1 VPEKGKLTDYQE
13 NTMLKIVSSVCAA
26 AMMLT
31 LPLTTPGFALPKAA
45 PAPVAQTNII
55 QAQVDIDG
63 KFVRERDWRRGDRDW
78 RRGDRDY
85 RRGGDRWR
93 GPDRSPGFRDD
104 MVRRGDYY
112 YYRGHRGYRHH
123 RPGYRQYN
131 GWWFPPAAFIAG
143 AIIGGAIANEPPV
156 QYRPRGNAH
165 VDWCYNRYRSYRASD
180 NSYQPYNGPRRQ
192 CVSPYG

>member
-1 VPEKGKLTDYQE
+1 
-13 NTMLKIVSSVCAA
+13 MSKIVSSVCAA

-31 LPLTTPGFALPKAA
+31 LPLTTPGFAMPKAM
-45 PAPVAQTNII
+45 PAQMEQANVI
-55 QAQVDIDG
+55 QAQVDVGG
-63 KFVRERDWRRGDRDW
+63 KWRRNGDWRRGDRDW
-78 RRGDRDY
+78 RRSGE
-85 RRGGDRWR
+85 RWR
-93 GPDRSPGFRDD
+93 GPDSSPGFRDGLI
-104 MVRRGDYY
+104 RRGDHY
-112 YYRGHRGYRHH
+112 YYRGHRGYRNH

-165 VDWCYNRYRSYRASD
+165 IQWCYNRYRSYRASD
-180 NSYQPYNGPRRQ
+180 NTFQPYNGPRRQ

>member
-1 VPEKGKLTDYQE
+1 
-13 NTMLKIVSSVCAA
+13 MLKIVSSVCAA

-31 LPLTTPGFALPKAA
+31 LPLTTPGFAMPRAA
-45 PAPVAQTNII
+45 PSSVDHGII
-55 QAQVDIDG
+55 QAQWPDG
-63 KFVRERDWRRGDRDW
+63 KMRNRDDFAGPRWDRRGDRQGPRNRGW
-78 RRGDRDY
+78 ERRGDA
-85 RRGGDRWR
+85 
-93 GPDRSPGFRDD
+93 
-104 MVRRGDYY
+104 Y
-112 YYRGHRGYRHH
+112 YYRGHRGYRSH

-156 QYRPRGNAH
+156 RYRPRGNAH

-180 NSYQPYNGPRRQ
+180 NSFQPYNGPRRQ

>member
-1 VPEKGKLTDYQE
+1 
-13 NTMLKIVSSVCAA
+13 MFKIVSSVCAA

-31 LPLTTPGFALPKAA
+31 LPLTTPGFAMPKAA
-45 PAPVAQTNII
+45 PSWVEQGAT
-55 QAQVDIDG
+55 QVQL
-63 KFVRERDWRRGDRDW
+63 RERGEWRGGGDRNW
-78 RRGDRDY
+78 
-85 RRGGDRWR
+85 RGGDRNWR
-93 GPDRSPGFRDD
+93 GGDRNWRGNRNWQAQRPPHASPGGGWE
-104 MVRRGDYY
+104 RRGDSYY
-112 YYRGHRGYRHH
+112 MRGHRGYRHH

-143 AIIGGAIANEPPV
+143 AIIGGGMAQPPV

-180 NSYQPYNGPRRQ
+180 NTFQPYNGPRRQ